1 MQLIMSSAISLA
13 SIVTVDDKKENVL
26 AQEEEEEA
34 RDKMGTICTSSRIER
49 CTKPRQ

>member
-1 MQLIMSSAISLA
+1 MQLIMSSTISLA

-26 AQEEEEEA
+26 AQEEEEA

-49 CTKPRQ
+49 FTKPRQ